1 MDYKP
6 PACSRCGYRLP
17 MTWMYKSEMAR
28 VMRAAGWKLSPVLCP
43 DCRRKE
49 KWQHPEKKLIEHVC
63 TSCGFSVVTDYPYH
77 PTCPICGEPLISRKP
92 ASGAA
97 KPRENKNSKGAK

>member
-17 MTWMYKSEMAR
+17 MTWMYKSEMIR
-28 VMRAAGWKLSPVLCP
+28 VMRAAGWRLGPVLCP

-49 KWQHPEKKLIEHVC
+49 KWQHPEK
-63 TSCGFSVVTDYPYH
+63 S
-77 PTCPICGEPLISRKP
+77 
-92 ASGAA
+92 
-97 KPRENKNSKGAK
+97 

>member
-17 MTWMYKSEMAR
+17 MTWIYKTEMYTM
-28 VMRAAGWKLSPVLCP
+28 MRIAGWRLGPVLCP

-49 KWQHPEKKLIEHVC
+49 KWQH
-63 TSCGFSVVTDYPYH
+63 
-77 PTCPICGEPLISRKP
+77 
-92 ASGAA
+92 
-97 KPRENKNSKGAK
+97 RERN